1 LSIGAPAKAVQRY
14 ASAASALGSIERLKA
29 LHYHAPSGT
38 FRDYGLHT
46 EAVEMVWRDVQVP
59 EGQPP
64 QVRAAGDV
72 SLAAVMV
79 AAVGCGDERVCVEQC
94 SLVTCGVEMVWGMC
108 RCQRAS
114 PQKYGLMLGVSFWG
128 AFNQWMFPPLG

>member
-1 LSIGAPAKAVQRY
+1 MQCYASAASALGSIYRLKTLHHHTPSGMLSHQQQHTNPSACCPLLLLLLLLFTLSIGAPAKAVQRY

-64 QVRAAGDV
+64 QVRAAV
-72 SLAAVMV
+72 H
-79 AAVGCGDERVCVEQC
+79 
-94 SLVTCGVEMVWGMC
+94 
-108 RCQRAS
+108 
-114 PQKYGLMLGVSFWG
+114 
-128 AFNQWMFPPLG
+128 